1 MSTTPNF
8 RSDSVVG
15 RCIAF
20 FKTNPEEELSLD
32 DIVDKF
38 DATRGNIHTL
48 LAGAREAG
56 LLGRYQ
62 DTDGEWIYRAGNKLA
77 ASGINIDTA
86 HGVASAPPQR
96 RRSPAPA
103 VDLPSPDEVEIRD
116 DVPLPGHKQKRDW
129 LPLLKRLTK
138 PGQSAS
144 LPLAAKHTLS
154 QALTQAR
161 KDKLGEFT
169 TRTNVTAGTV
179 TVWRTA

>member
-1 MSTTPNF
+1 MTTIPNF
-8 RSDSVVG
+8 RSDSVAG

-20 FKTNPEEELSLD
+20 FKANPEEELSLD

-48 LAGAREAG
+48 LTAAREAG
-56 LLGRYQ
+56 LLDRYQ
-62 DTDGEWIYRAGNKLA
+62 NTDSEWIYRAGSKLA
-77 ASGINIDTA
+77 TSGVNIDTA
-86 HGVASAPPQR
+86 PSAPPQR
-96 RRSPAPA
+96 RRTPAPA

-169 TRTNVTAGTV
+169 TRTNVAAGTV